1 LIWSGLEYAPGDPVR
16 VCVRH
21 RDQAVTASDDGGA
34 IERAGRPA
42 GWRAAADRVA
52 GELVVNVTRWG
63 VVTLP
68 VVRVGPGE
76 DAIVARIAEASRWLY
91 QELLELTG

>member
-1 LIWSGLEYAPGDPVR
+1 
-16 VCVRH
+16 
-21 RDQAVTASDDGGA
+21 
-34 IERAGRPA
+34 
-42 GWRAAADRVA
+42 
-52 GELVVNVTRWG
+52 LVVNVTRWG